1 MMDVKTYVARG
12 LPHRVEAPPEGYVTL
27 GEAHEGGHRV
37 AFYARVENGMLAHVV
52 FTSTKRCKKLMA
64 LANRMCELL
73 EGQPSENPAIKPE
86 EVLAFFEEERE
97 KEKLQRRMDLILRA
111 LHRDEGRNW

>member
-1 MMDVKTYVARG
+1 MDVKTYVARG
-12 LPHRVEAPPEGYVTL
+12 LAHRVETPPEGYVTL

-37 AFYARVENGMLAHVV
+37 AFYARVENGVLAHVV

-64 LANRMCELL
+64 LADRMCEVL
-73 EGQPSENPAIKPE
+73 EGQGENPTFQPE
-86 EVLAFFEEERE
+86 AVLAFFADERDQ
-97 KEKLQRRMDLILRA
+97 EKLRKRMDLILRA